1 MSDEEV
7 TVRATQSI
15 AGFVEGETVT
25 LVRSR
30 FVDRLIAQ
38 ESLVVVTDGPVGTVE
53 SGLIKVVEGDPKDP
67 AYTNTSHLGVE
78 ADHPWVVDGK
88 VVVPPRNGSRELWA
102 NFLTAVKWAFPG
114 EATRDA
120 LIAIWDEHADDI
132 DLAYTA
138 TSETLDGE

>member
-1 MSDEEV
+1 MSDV

-15 AGFVEGETVT
+15 AGFVEGEVMT
-25 LVRSR
+25 LVRTP

-53 SGLIKVVEGDPKDP
+53 DGVISLVPGVPDDP
-67 AYTNTSHLGVE
+67 ASTDTSQKKDDP
-78 ADHPWVVDGK
+78 DHPWVVDGK

-102 NFLTAVKWAFPG
+102 NFLTAVKWAFPEG
-114 EATRDA
+114 ANRDA

-138 TSETLDGE
+138 TTPSTED